1 MKKLTIYIL
10 MIILIMCSLAGCG
23 FTEEKSTNL
32 SIIYVITVLLSMVL
46 LVGYFFVAQ
55 KKDKWF
61 ILLFASVL
69 IVNIGYLLLAVSASL
84 QGALMANRVAYFG
97 SVFLP
102 FAMLMIIMDSTNVK
116 SSRCLIGGLLI
127 VSILVFGIAASQ
139 GILDIYYKEVSF
151 EMVNGVG
158 TLIKIYGPLHFLY
171 LLYLL
176 CYFGS
181 MIGIIVQSS
190 IAKKVDTVTHA
201 VLMAIAVFIN
211 IGVWLLGQFISV
223 PFEMLSISY
232 IFSEVFL
239 LGVNYVMN
247 ENKKLTEKVKTI
259 ENEQK
264 ILISNESEKKHGNES
279 QKENN
284 IEDKFEILEE
294 KCSNIEKYSNIEEKT
309 VMVLDIDTEQV
320 EMYISGVELLTKT
333 EKIIYEAYVSRMT
346 TKEVMAKLN
355 ITENT
360 LKYHNKNI
368 YSKLGVSS
376 RKELLEIYKKIQTNK
391 N

>member
-1 MKKLTIYIL
+1 MKKMSVYIP
-10 MIILIMCSLAGCG
+10 MIILIICSLTGCG
-23 FTEEKSTNL
+23 LTEEKSTNL
-32 SIIYVITVLLSMVL
+32 SVIYVTTVLLSMAL
-46 LVGYFFVAQ
+46 LIGYFFVVQ

-61 ILLFASVL
+61 LLLFTSVL
-69 IVNIGYLLLAVSASL
+69 IVNTGYLLLSMSGSL

-102 FAMLMIIMDSTNVK
+102 FSMLMIIMDSTNVK
-116 SSRCLIGGLLI
+116 SSRRLMGGLLLI
-127 VSILVFGIAASQ
+127 SILVFSIAASQ

-181 MIGIIVQSS
+181 MIGIIVHSS
-190 IAKKVDTVTHA
+190 ITKKVDTVTHA

-211 IGVWLLGQFISV
+211 IGVWLIEQFISV

-239 LGVNYVMN
+239 LGVSYVIN
-247 ENKKLTEKVKTI
+247 ENKKLKEKVKII

-264 ILISNESEKKHGNES
+264 ILSSNENESEHKKEHN
-279 QKENN
+279 
-284 IEDKFEILEE
+284 EE
-294 KCSNIEKYSNIEEKT
+294 KN

-320 EMYISGVELLTKT
+320 EMYISGVERLTKT
-333 EKIIYEAYVSRMT
+333 EKMIYEAYVSRLT

-376 RKELLEIYKKIQTNK
+376 RKQLLEIYKKISTIK